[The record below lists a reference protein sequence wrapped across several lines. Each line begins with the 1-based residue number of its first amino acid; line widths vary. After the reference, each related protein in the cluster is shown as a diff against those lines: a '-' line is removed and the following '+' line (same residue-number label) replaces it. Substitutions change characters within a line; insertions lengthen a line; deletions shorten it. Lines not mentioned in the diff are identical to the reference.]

1 MDTYETE
8 RGRRDFMKSLW
19 ALCVLGI
26 IMVVSIGNAFAAE
39 ITVVTEQY
47 PPFNYEEAGEV
58 KGVSSEVVKAVLQK
72 VGVNVEI
79 GVYPWAQAYKMATT
93 QSNVLIY
100 SLARFPEREA
110 LFKWVGTIAPLDT
123 YLYKLKSRKDLQISQ
138 LRDIA
143 PYHVGVIRDAADHQ
157 YLVKQGFK
165 NLEVASEYKFN
176 LEKLKAGQID
186 LLVTQELWFITMVK
200 SLGLHLEDFEK
211 AYHIDDLSGEFYMA
225 FSKATP
231 DGLVLQFRQA
241 LAKVKSEGIYDKILW
256 KYLAP

>member
-1 MDTYETE
+1 
-8 RGRRDFMKSLW
+8 MKSLLLW
-19 ALCVLGI
+19 VLCA
-26 IMVVSIGNAFAAE
+26 IMLVSIGNTFATE

-58 KGVSSEVVKAVLQK
+58 KGISSEVVRTVLQK
-72 VGVNVEI
+72 VGVNVKI

-93 QSNVLIY
+93 QPNVLIY

-123 YLYKLKSRKDLQISQ
+123 YLYKLKSRKDLRIGQ
-138 LRDIA
+138 LRDIT
-143 PYHVGVIRDAADHQ
+143 PYRVGVIRDAADHQ

-165 NLEVASEYKFN
+165 NLVEASEYKLN
-176 LEKLKAGQID
+176 LEKLKAGQVD
-186 LLVTQELWFITMVK
+186 LLVTQELWFIAMVK

-231 DGLVLQFRQA
+231 DELVLQFRQA
-241 LAKVKSEGIYDKILW
+241 LAKVKAEGTYNKILR